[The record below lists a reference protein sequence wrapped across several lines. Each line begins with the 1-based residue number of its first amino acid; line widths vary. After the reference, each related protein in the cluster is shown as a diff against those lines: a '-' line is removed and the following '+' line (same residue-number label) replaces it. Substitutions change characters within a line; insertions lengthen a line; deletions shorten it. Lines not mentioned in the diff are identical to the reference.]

1 MRVLPQNQAENE
13 RVYVA
18 RSPIHG
24 HGLFAAR
31 PLLSGDFIGRYEGP
45 EVTEDGIYVLWI
57 ENENGEDWTGYDG
70 QNEMRFMN
78 HSDSPTAEMDGL
90 DCYALS
96 DIDPDTEITIDYG
109 WDDS

>member
-1 MRVLPQNQAENE
+1 MRLPKQAENE

-24 HGLFAAR
+24 YGLFAAR
-31 PLLSGDFIGRYEGP
+31 PIQSGDLIGRYEGP
-45 EVTEDGIYVLWI
+45 MVTEDGVYVLWI
-57 ENENGEDWTGYDG
+57 EDEDGEEWTGYDG

-90 DCYALS
+90 DCYALD
-96 DIDPDTEITIDYG
+96 DIGPDTEITIDYG

>member
-1 MRVLPQNQAENE
+1 MRVPLQDPAESE

-31 PLLSGDFIGRYEGP
+31 PLRSGELIGRYEGP

-57 ENENGEDWTGYDG
+57 EDENADNWTGYDG

-90 DCYALS
+90 DCYALCE
-96 DIDPDTEITIDYG
+96 IGPDTEITIDYG
-109 WDDS
+109 WNDS